1 MAPVAAQQLPSVRAD
16 DSRRS
21 QLAVFSVGHGPL
33 DCRVRTATQSH
44 FATHH
49 RTEVIS
55 PCVDGSL
62 SGLVGRRRPGSSA
75 VPDI

>member
-49 RTEVIS
+49 RTEFIS
-55 PCVDGSL
+55 PRVDGSL
-62 SGLVGRRRPGSSA
+62 SPVGRRRPGSSA